1 MNILY
6 LKYAVEVA
14 RIGSINKA
22 SEELF
27 VAQPNL
33 SRAIKEL
40 EKELGITVFDRNS
53 KGMTLTPDGERL
65 VSYGR
70 KILREID
77 EVEEMFK
84 TGESRKSTLTVS
96 VPRASYIS
104 YAFAKFT
111 EKLLKEEQC
120 DIFYKETNALRAIN
134 NILRGDYKLGVI
146 RYASVYDK
154 QFKEMLEAKK
164 LNYELVTEFKYR
176 LLTNKKS
183 PLAELDEVKFSDLE
197 YYIEI
202 AHADPY
208 VPSLPMSD
216 VRKEELPDNI
226 KRRIFVFER
235 ASQFD
240 MMAENPELFMWV
252 SPVPDETLERYN
264 LTMLKCNE
272 NIRYYRD
279 VLIYPED
286 YRLTELDKAFIS
298 CLCDAK
304 RKFIG

>member
-84 TGESRKSTLTVS
+84 MGESRKSTLTVS

-111 EKLLKEEQC
+111 ERLLKEEQC

>member
-1 MNILY
+1 MNIQY

-22 SEELF
+22 AEELF

-40 EKELGITVFDRNS
+40 EKEVGITIFERNS
-53 KGMTLTPDGERL
+53 KGMTLTADGERL
-65 VSYGR
+65 ISYGR

-77 EVEEMFK
+77 EVEEMFRTGLNKK
-84 TGESRKSTLTVS
+84 TTMTVS

-104 YAFAKFT
+104 YAFANFT
-111 EKLLKEEQC
+111 SRLLKEEQC

-134 NILRGDYKLGVI
+134 NILRGDYKLGII
-146 RYASVYDK
+146 RYASNYDR
-154 QFKEMLEAKK
+154 QFKEMLESKK

-176 LLTNKKS
+176 LLTNKTS

-208 VPSLPMSD
+208 VPSLPMAD
-216 VRKEELPDNI
+216 VRKEELPENI

-235 ASQFD
+235 ASQLE
-240 MMAENPELFMWV
+240 MMSVNPDLFMWV
-252 SPVPDETLERYN
+252 SPLPKETLDRYG
-264 LTMLKCNE
+264 LTMLECKE
-272 NIRYYRD
+272 NTRLYRD
-279 VLIYPED
+279 MLIYPED
-286 YRLTELDKAFIS
+286 YRLSELDKAFIS

>member
-1 MNILY
+1 M
-6 LKYAVEVA
+6 
-14 RIGSINKA
+14 
-22 SEELF
+22 
-27 VAQPNL
+27 
-33 SRAIKEL
+33 
-40 EKELGITVFDRNS
+40 FDRNS

-111 EKLLKEEQC
+111 ERLLKEEQC

-208 VPSLPMSD
+208 VPSLPLSD

-252 SPVPDETLERYN
+252 SPIPDETLERYN